1 MEKPCKSATMGI
13 LIPQTDICSRYND
26 WRVEDRP
33 NWNIW
38 RAVDDMALQWFLLSW
53 LVRHTYIVQFSY
65 RGGFFDDCWWMDGR
79 WLKGGGDGEEEIPK
93 SRVCLFVLVPTARIA
108 TLPYTYSMFGSF
120 TNFVVWK
127 WKTKAGH
134 GQYRCSC
141 AEFLQTATDRGG
153 CDEGADIEIS
163 SKKWNLIPRG
173 AEYRALIANK
183 ESKL

>member
-1 MEKPCKSATMGI
+1 
-13 LIPQTDICSRYND
+13 
-26 WRVEDRP
+26 
-33 NWNIW
+33 
-38 RAVDDMALQWFLLSW
+38 MALQWFLLSW

-65 RGGFFDDCWWMDGR
+65 RGGFFDDCWWMGGR

-93 SRVCLFVLVPTARIA
+93 SRVCLFCTCAHHKNCDI
-108 TLPYTYSMFGSF
+108 TLYLYSKFGSF

-153 CDEGADIEIS
+153 RDEGADIEIS

-173 AEYRALIANK
+173 GRRSRAEYRALIANK